1 MKVYES
7 CVVGG
12 GISCHM
18 FLTVSGSFCVRMMK
32 DSGTEDGGRTRLS
45 GTRAGEEPK
54 VLVFCFI
61 NLKCFTFLLCLIA

>member
-32 DSGTEDGGRTRLS
+32 DSGTEDGGRTHLS
-45 GTRAGEEPK
+45 GTSRRGGAKGTGI
-54 VLVFCFI
+54 LFY
-61 NLKCFTFLLCLIA
+61 